1 METAAFPETINP
13 CVNIRTHMYMC
24 TLNISTKWQSCL
36 IHRPMTLKGFK
47 RKTMVEEQRLVK
59 KILQSQL
66 LQQLLYLLHLPHL
79 PQLLYLPHL
88 PQLLYLLHLP
98 HLPHL
103 LILPHLPQLPG
114 FHMMSNVIGEKH
126 EDCNWQQVVKKN
138 TINWVHIGCALSLR
152 DSELKPIVRLITSNV
167 AT

>member
-13 CVNIRTHMYMC
+13 AVNIRTHMYMC

-47 RKTMVEEQRLVK
+47 RKTMVEEQRLVQK
-59 KILQSQL
+59 MLQSQL

-79 PQLLYLPHL
+79 PQLL
-88 PQLLYLLHLP
+88 
-98 HLPHL
+98 
-103 LILPHLPQLPG
+103 HLPQLPG

-152 DSELKPIVRLITSNV
+152 DYELKPIVGLITSNV